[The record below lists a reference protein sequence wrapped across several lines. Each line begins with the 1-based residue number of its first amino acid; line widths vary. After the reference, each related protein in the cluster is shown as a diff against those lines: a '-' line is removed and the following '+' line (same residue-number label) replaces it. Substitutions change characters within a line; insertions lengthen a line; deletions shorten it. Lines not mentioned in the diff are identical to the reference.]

1 MNIGSLLGCALS
13 NQLIQSFSSVSS
25 FPSPSFPSTN
35 PLSSPT
41 KLGVGYQDVDE
52 DTRSPTKLGVGYQD
66 VDEDTRSDQEG
77 ENDHERRI
85 NTEEGKVFTDS
96 IGN

>member
-25 FPSPSFPSTN
+25 FPSPSFPST
-35 PLSSPT
+35 
-41 KLGVGYQDVDE
+41 KLGVGYQDI
-52 DTRSPTKLGVGYQD
+52 
-66 VDEDTRSDQEG
+66 DEDTRSDQEG
-77 ENDHERRI
+77 ENDHERRR

>member
-25 FPSPSFPSTN
+25 FPSPSFPS
-35 PLSSPT
+35 PSFPST
-41 KLGVGYQDVDE
+41 KLGVGYQDI
-52 DTRSPTKLGVGYQD
+52 
-66 VDEDTRSDQEG
+66 DEDTRSDQEG
-77 ENDHERRI
+77 ENDHERRR

>member
-25 FPSPSFPSTN
+25 FPS
-35 PLSSPT
+35 T
-41 KLGVGYQDVDE
+41 KLGVGYQDI
-52 DTRSPTKLGVGYQD
+52 
-66 VDEDTRSDQEG
+66 DEDTRSDQEG
-77 ENDHERRI
+77 ENDHERRR

>member
-52 DTRSPTKLGVGYQD
+52 DTRS
-66 VDEDTRSDQEG
+66 DQEG
-77 ENDHERRI
+77 ENDHERRK

>member
-52 DTRSPTKLGVGYQD
+52 DTRS
-66 VDEDTRSDQEG
+66 DQEG
-77 ENDHERRI
+77 ENDHERRR

>member
-35 PLSSPT
+35 PLP
-41 KLGVGYQDVDE
+41 
-52 DTRSPTKLGVGYQD
+52 SPTKLGVGYQD

-77 ENDHERRI
+77 ENDHERRR

>member
-35 PLSSPT
+35 PLP
-41 KLGVGYQDVDE
+41 
-52 DTRSPTKLGVGYQD
+52 SPTKLGVGYQD

>member
-35 PLSSPT
+35 PLP
-41 KLGVGYQDVDE
+41 
-52 DTRSPTKLGVGYQD
+52 SPTKLGVGYQD

-77 ENDHERRI
+77 ENDHERRK

>member
-35 PLSSPT
+35 PCPSPI
-41 KLGVGYQDVDE
+41 KLGVGYQDI
-52 DTRSPTKLGVGYQD
+52 
-66 VDEDTRSDQEG
+66 DEDTRSDQEG
-77 ENDHERRI
+77 ENDHERRR
-85 NTEEGKVFTDS
+85 NNEEGKVFTDS